1 MKKKVYEKYG
11 DFPGEYFT
19 GEPHLELCGNFRC
32 VVDGLKSVLEYSE
45 SKIVFDIGKKS
56 VAIHGSDLEIDYF
69 TPQGAVV
76 RGTIISLDFSQC

>member
-1 MKKKVYEKYG
+1 MKNTAI
-11 DFPGEYFT
+11 FPPNISPASLIWSFAVI
-19 GEPHLELCGNFRC
+19 FA

-45 SKIVFDIGKKS
+45 NKIVFDIGKKS